1 MELATYVGGVLER
14 NEHILFSALDG
25 ATDKELNWQPSPDT
39 NPMGWL
45 VWHLSRVQDT
55 HVSVMQGKEQ
65 AWTSDGWHTRFGMEP
80 DASDR
85 GAGHTS
91 EQVAAFRAPDLDTL
105 LAYYRAVR
113 EYTQRFLDGLTPADL
128 EREVPAV
135 RGGGMVPLE
144 ARLEMVVVDNVQ
156 HSGQVAYLRGLIRG
170 KGWFSP

>member
-1 MELATYVGGVLER
+1 MELATYVGGVLDR
-14 NEHILFSALDG
+14 NENILFSALEG
-25 ATDKELNWQPSPDT
+25 VTDRELIWQPSPDT

-65 AWTSDGWHTRFGMEP
+65 AWISEGWHARFGMEP
-80 DASDR
+80 DASNR

-91 EQVAAFRAPDLDTL
+91 EQVSAFRAPDLDTL
-105 LAYYRAVR
+105 LAYYRAAR
-113 EYTQRFLDGLTPADL
+113 AYTQRFLDGLTPADL
-128 EREVPAV
+128 AREVPAV
-135 RGGGMVPLE
+135 RGGGMVPLS

-170 KGWFSP
+170 KRWFSP